1 MPNLAEPDT
10 IRDKRSLIS
19 LHAAH
24 IKGNK
29 EGRREWVKE
38 MEREIGNVRLIE
50 RQIC

>member
-1 MPNLAEPDT
+1 M
-10 IRDKRSLIS
+10 RDKRSLIS

-29 EGRREWVKE
+29 EDSREWAKE
-38 MEREIGNVRLIE
+38 MERAIENVRLIE